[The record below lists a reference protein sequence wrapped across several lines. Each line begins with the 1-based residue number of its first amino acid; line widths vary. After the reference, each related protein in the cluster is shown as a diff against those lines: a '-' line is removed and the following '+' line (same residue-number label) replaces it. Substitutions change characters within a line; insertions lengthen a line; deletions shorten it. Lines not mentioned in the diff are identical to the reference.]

1 MCGAGNQPE
10 GWKGVDM
17 QTPLPLGDIGGRR
30 SVPRPA
36 GEGRGLDR
44 GPRANLTWGS
54 AQRGWL
60 QARIIRARVGGVR
73 KLQRGATQRGRGHVS
88 SAIGIR
94 PVHKKGWEKRS
105 EKIKSQ

>member
-36 GEGRGLDR
+36 GEGRGSAG
-44 GPRANLTWGS
+44 GPRENLTWGS
-54 AQRGWL
+54 TQRGCL
-60 QARIIRARVGGVR
+60 QARIHKGEGGWGF
-73 KLQRGATQRGRGHVS
+73 KNC
-88 SAIGIR
+88 SAA
-94 PVHKKGWEKRS
+94 PRS
-105 EKIKSQ
+105 EAAAM